1 MAWLVG
7 AVSFVLFLFFQ
18 AQGIFTGDSGD
29 LVTAAV
35 VRGIPHP
42 PGYPL
47 FTLLGF
53 LFSQLP
59 LFTLSWRVTLLSSLA
74 HAITLAMV
82 FFLVSR
88 LTKNK
93 LAALF
98 SSLILLGNYL
108 FFLYSVTPEVFALLD
123 LFFVVLLYQFY
134 NYQTSQTVTRLLLFA
149 FTFGLSL
156 THHHLIVFA
165 VPALVFGFLSAKLP
179 KGFGIKELFQ
189 CIGAFMIGLSVYL
202 YAPIVAVGN
211 PIINWDKPTT
221 VARFFQLITR
231 QDYGSFLS
239 GGNIGHTFA
248 ERFIS
253 IRAYLTFTLLD
264 FTLIG
269 VALSVIGFCVLW
281 KKERIL
287 TSVIILLLVFFGP
300 FFFFYA
306 SFPIVSRFTLGT
318 YERFLLPSYL
328 LLSILGGVGFDAL
341 QKLVVRLTRT
351 RLTYTTTVTMIF
363 SSILFFYPLTMLS
376 MTLYRSIR
384 LSTDKTAENL
394 GRDVLESLPDGAILL
409 LSQDTMLFTTQFV
422 RYGLGVRQDTIVLH
436 TSLLGMSYYQEVV
449 RAQFPT
455 LVIESD
461 DSHNALEAL
470 VRMNIEQRR
479 IFSNTMLSIG
489 SGWYYVPHGL
499 VYEIVSEQHLPAVSV
514 LRAQNDRIFQSFH
527 NPLSGILSRYKHLM
541 LSDVL
546 DVYAWAHINYGKTLI
561 KATVYD
567 DAIAQFEQA
576 ANLEGDSSKVDAYK
590 YLGVTYTAVSRCA
603 DALEALNKA
612 KEASYVPKP
621 ELTLYESLTYRDCI
635 KDQAKADELFD
646 VYEKLQLKT
655 ETPLQSL

>member
-1 MAWLVG
+1 MTWLVG

-35 VRGIPHP
+35 VHGVPHP

-47 FTLLGF
+47 FTVFGF
-53 LFSQLP
+53 LLSQLP
-59 LFTLSWRVTLLSSLA
+59 FFTLSWRVTLLSSLA
-74 HAITLAMV
+74 HALTSAIV
-82 FFLVSR
+82 FLLVSR

-93 LAALF
+93 LSGLF

-123 LFFVVLLYQFY
+123 LFFVMVLYQLY
-134 NYQTSQTVTRLLLFA
+134 KYQTSQTFTRLLIFS

-156 THHHLIVFA
+156 THHHFILFA
-165 VPALVFGFLSAKLP
+165 VPAIVFGFLSAKLP

-189 CIGAFMIGLSVYL
+189 CIGVFIIGFSTYL
-202 YAPIVAVGN
+202 YAPIVAVSN

-221 VARFFQLITR
+221 VARFWQLITR

-239 GGNIGHTFA
+239 GGTIGHTFA

-253 IRAYLTFTLLD
+253 IRAYITFVLLD

-269 VALSVIGFCVLW
+269 VALSVIGLWVLW
-281 KKERIL
+281 KKERTL
-287 TSVIILLLVFFGP
+287 TCVIILLLVFFGP

-318 YERFLLPSYL
+318 YERFLLPSYV
-328 LLSILGGVGFDAL
+328 LLSILVGVGFDAI
-341 QKLVVRLTRT
+341 QKMAVLLIGT
-351 RLTYTTTVTMIF
+351 RLKYTNIVIMIF
-363 SSILFFYPLTMLS
+363 SCIIFFYPVTILS
-376 MTLYRSIR
+376 MTLYRSIG

-394 GRDVLESLPDGAILL
+394 GRDVLESLPNGAILL
-409 LSQDTMLFTTQFV
+409 LGQDTMLFTTQFV
-422 RYGLGVRQDTIVLH
+422 RYGLRVREDTAVLH
-436 TSLLGMSYYQEVV
+436 TSLLAAPFYQEVL

-461 DSHNALEAL
+461 ASYNALEAL
-470 VRMNIEQRR
+470 VRNNIQKRR
-479 IFSNTMLSIG
+479 IFSNTTLSIG

-499 VYEIVSEQHLPAVSV
+499 VYEIVSEQNLPPIAS
-514 LRAQNDRIFQSFH
+514 LRIKNDALFLAFH

-576 ANLEGDSSKVDAYK
+576 ANLEGDSSKVDAYT
-590 YLGVTYTAVSRCA
+590 YLGVTYAILSRCA

-612 KEASYVPKP
+612 KEASFVPKP

-635 KDQAKADELFD
+635 KDQVKADQLRS
-646 VYEKLQLKT
+646 VYEKLKLKA